1 MSDGTGTPLD
11 PTALSTGESVLIAGP
26 AMTGKRRL
34 LFDLVG
40 SSPDKA
46 AILISTKRDGAQFQR
61 SFLDSHAAD
70 PSEATDRPSGDD
82 GAASSGADGWS
93 VRTVD
98 CVSRSR
104 GFGQHRDTDTVRY
117 VSSAGDLTGVGI
129 AASGFM
135 REFYH
140 ADREARVGLHSLSTM
155 LMYADLRRVYQFV
168 HVLTGRIDS
177 SGFVGAFTLDTTTRN
192 SESLDVLTQVFDALV
207 EVRDEGDGPELKVR
221 GGEFGP
227 RQWTEF

>member
-1 MSDGTGTPLD
+1 MGGAPSESVSDGIETPLD
-11 PTALSTGESVLIAGP
+11 PEELPTGESVLIAGP

-40 SSPDKA
+40 ASPDEA
-46 AILISTKRDGAQFQR
+46 AILISTKRDAERFR
-61 SFLDSHAAD
+61 ESFLQGRDARDWA
-70 PSEATDRPSGDD
+70 
-82 GAASSGADGWS
+82 
-93 VRTVD
+93 VRSID

-104 GFGQHRDTDTVRY
+104 SMRQVRDTAEIKH

-140 ADREARVGLHSLSTM
+140 ADRAARVGLHSLSTL

-177 SGFVGAFTLDTTTRN
+177 SGFAGAFTLDTTTRN

-207 EVRDEGDGPELKVR
+207 EVRDGDDGPELRVR
-221 GGEFGP
+221 GGDFGP
-227 RQWTEF
+227 RTWTGF

>member
-1 MSDGTGTPLD
+1 MSDGTETPLD
-11 PTALSTGESVLIAGP
+11 PGGLPTGESVLIAGP

-40 SSPDKA
+40 ASRDRA
-46 AILISTKRDGAQFQR
+46 AILISTKSDAERFREGFLSERKSDDWAVR
-61 SFLDSHAAD
+61 SI
-70 PSEATDRPSGDD
+70 
-82 GAASSGADGWS
+82 
-93 VRTVD
+93 D
-98 CVSRSR
+98 CVARSRSMR
-104 GFGQHRDTDTVRY
+104 QVRDTAEIKH

-140 ADREARVGLHSLSTM
+140 ADRAARIGLHSLSTM

-177 SGFVGAFTLDTTTRN
+177 SGFAGAFTLDTTTRN

-207 EVRDEGDGPELKVR
+207 EVRDEENGPELRVR
-221 GGEFGP
+221 GGDFGP
-227 RQWTEF
+227 RAWTEF